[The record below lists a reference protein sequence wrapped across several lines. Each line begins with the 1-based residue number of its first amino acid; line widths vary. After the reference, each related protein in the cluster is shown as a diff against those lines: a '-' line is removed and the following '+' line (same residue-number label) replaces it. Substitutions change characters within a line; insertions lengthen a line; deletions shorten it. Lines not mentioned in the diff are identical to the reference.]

1 MVNGMAAAQ
10 RFPWLAPLCLAL
22 AGSGSVLVLVEGAAG
37 MGKTH
42 VLGELSAL
50 PEAVEAHR
58 ALWRCGGAE
67 ELPDMGT
74 GPVLLLVDD
83 VHRATPRERA
93 WLRGVAETPRPGLA
107 AVLAHRPEEL
117 DTAGLPLGTPAVS
130 YPPGLSVFRHRL
142 HVWDAERV
150 RRAAA
155 VALGDRATDEAAERL
170 YAQSGGVPQ
179 VVVDLL
185 GALRVGTRPQCT
197 ASEVD
202 AAGVPVRLAEL
213 TLSRLDRLAAEDRP
227 VAWAAAVL
235 GESADRDE
243 LIAVSGMGEAR
254 GRDALLA
261 ALAAAV
267 LSETAEGRYGFAV
280 RLAATAVHERVP
292 GPIRQELHGRAAKVF
307 TRRQP
312 VSWAAVAGHRR
323 AAGRRKSWLRAVEKA
338 ARAAAKSGRHQEA
351 IRLLEQALAV
361 PEVAPGDRARLAP
374 LLARSA
380 VIGLRSDQTV
390 AALTQVVRDADLPAD
405 VRGELRLDLGLML
418 CNQVGDFAA
427 GARELEAAAEELSD
441 LRPALASRAMAAL
454 AMAEWPS
461 GTLEGHRN
469 WLRKAARIAEDSGNE
484 VARAAVAANH
494 ASLAVACGD
503 PEARDLVAA
512 LPVDSPLAGCRE
524 HAARGLCNA
533 ADAAVWRGA
542 YPWGQELLS
551 AGLDLSARS
560 GVPYIEQTAQ
570 ATSLLLDW
578 WTGRWSGLAER
589 CEQFVAA
596 TADMPLVAAD
606 GNMVRGLLAFAQG
619 DWGPAVHWLTALG
632 APSLERT
639 RMPLAVATSGALI
652 RLALARENLPA
663 AADRARA
670 AWSAVADKGV
680 WVWAAELAPW
690 AVEALA
696 RSGDMAAA
704 RSVVTEFARG
714 LEGRDA
720 PSGQAAVV
728 WSRAGLEEAEGRLT
742 EAVRSYRS
750 AAAAYWQ
757 LSRPYAWALTFEGAA
772 RCSLANGEQ
781 RPDAAGEG
789 MGEPT
794 AVGDAVEERIPGD
807 AEEVTGRFDA
817 IASLQ
822 RCVHEYG
829 ELGAVYD
836 AARARALLRSHQPAQ
851 ARRPGRPALADQLS
865 PREGEVAELAGRG
878 LTNREIATA
887 LHLSPRTVEQHVARA
902 IRKMGVLSRH
912 DLAQA
917 CPPRAER

>member
-1 MVNGMAAAQ
+1 MVNGMAAVQ
-10 RFPWLAPLCLAL
+10 RFPWLAPLRLAL
-22 AGSGSVLVLVEGAAG
+22 AGSGSALVLVEGVAG

-42 VLGELSAL
+42 VLSELSAL
-50 PEAVEAHR
+50 PEAAEAHR
-58 ALWRCGGAE
+58 TLWRCGVAQ
-67 ELPDMGT
+67 ELPDT
-74 GPVLLLVDD
+74 GRRPVLLLVDD
-83 VHRATPRERA
+83 VHRATPQETQ
-93 WLRGVAETPRPGLA
+93 WLRQVAENPRPGLA
-107 AVLAHRPEEL
+107 AILAHRPEEL
-117 DTAGLPLGTPAVS
+117 DTAGLPLGIPAVS

-142 HVWDAERV
+142 HGWDTEHV

-155 VALGDRATDEAAERL
+155 EALGDRATDEAVERL
-170 YAQSGGVPQ
+170 YVRSGGVPQ

-185 GALRVGTRPQCT
+185 DVLRAGTHPTCT
-197 ASEVD
+197 AFDVD

-213 TLSRLDRLAAEDRP
+213 TLSRLDRLGAEDRP

-235 GESADRDE
+235 DESASRDE
-243 LIAVSGMGEAR
+243 LLAVAGMGEAR

-261 ALAAAV
+261 ALTAAV

-280 RLAATAVHERVP
+280 PLAAEAVRERVP
-292 GPIRQELHGRAAKVF
+292 GPIRQDLHERAGKALA
-307 TRRQP
+307 RRQP
-312 VSWAAVAGHRR
+312 VSWAEVARHRR
-323 AAGRRKSWLRAVEKA
+323 AAGLGKRWLRAVEKA
-338 ARAAAKSGRHQEA
+338 ACAAAESSRHQEA

-361 PEVAPGDRARLAP
+361 PEVAPDDRARLAP

-380 VIGLRSDQTV
+380 VIGLRSDETV
-390 AALTQVVRDADLPAD
+390 AALTQVVRDARLPPE

-418 CNQVGDFAA
+418 CNQVGEFAA

-441 LRPALASRAMAAL
+441 VCPALASRAMAAL
-454 AMAEWPS
+454 GMAEWPC
-461 GTLEGHRN
+461 GTLESHRN
-469 WLRKAARIAEDSGNE
+469 WLRKAARIAQDHGND
-484 VARAAVAANH
+484 VARAAVAANQ

-503 PEARDLVAA
+503 PEARELVTA
-512 LPVDSPLAGCRE
+512 LPADSPLPGCRE

-533 ADAAVWRGA
+533 ADAAIWRGEYA
-542 YPWGQELLS
+542 WGKDLLS

-560 GVPYIEQTAQ
+560 GVTYAEQTAQ
-570 ATSLLLDW
+570 ATGLLLDW
-578 WTGRWSGLAER
+578 WTGQWSGLAER
-589 CEQFVAA
+589 CERFVAA

-606 GNMVRGLLAFAQG
+606 GNMVRGLLAFSQG
-619 DWGPAVHWLTALG
+619 HWGPAVRWLTASG

-639 RMPLAVATSGALI
+639 RMPLAVATSGAVI

-690 AVEALA
+690 AVEALT

-704 RSVVTEFARG
+704 RTVVAEFARG
-714 LEGRDA
+714 LEGMDA
-720 PSGQAAVV
+720 SAGQAAVM

-742 EAVRSYRS
+742 EAVRSYRR
-750 AAAAYWQ
+750 AAAAYRQ
-757 LSRPYAWALTFEGAA
+757 LPRPYAWALTMEGAA

-789 MGEPT
+789 MREPE
-794 AVGDAVEERIPGD
+794 AAGDALRERTAGAAGAD
-807 AEEVTGRFDA
+807 TGRFDA

-829 ELGAVYD
+829 ELGASYD
-836 AARARALLRSHQPAQ
+836 AARARAMLRSHQPAQ
-851 ARRPGRPALADQLS
+851 ARRPGRPAQTGQLS
-865 PREGEVAELAGRG
+865 AREGQVAELAGGG

-917 CPPRAER
+917 CPPGAE